1 MIDQSRIAQCNAAN
15 ASAMFLQESLR
26 EILTPYLN
34 RKAWKISG
42 YGGPVAALERDL
54 QALQTQGH
62 FFLQKSV
69 SWLYCTLR
77 NDRER
82 VEISLGKVSEDGVLL
97 ELFDTQA
104 RRTDYTLEEVNDKL
118 AQARDLENQ
127 AQELRAS
134 IREFTR

>member
-1 MIDQSRIAQCNAAN
+1 MIDQTRIAQCNAAN

-26 EILTPYLN
+26 EILTPYLG

-69 SWLYCTLR
+69 SWLRPPGSWVQRLS
-77 NDRER
+77 R
-82 VEISLGKVSEDGVLL
+82 VGPAGSYWPGGNRRWRIS
-97 ELFDTQA
+97 Q
-104 RRTDYTLEEVNDKL
+104 EVPADDV
-118 AQARDLENQ
+118 R
-127 AQELRAS
+127 
-134 IREFTR
+134 IRITG